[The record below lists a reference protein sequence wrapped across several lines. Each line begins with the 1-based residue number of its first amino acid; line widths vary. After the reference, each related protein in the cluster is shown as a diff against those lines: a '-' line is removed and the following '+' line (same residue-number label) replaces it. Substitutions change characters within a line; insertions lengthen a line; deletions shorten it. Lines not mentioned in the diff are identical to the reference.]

1 MGEVVMLAE
10 QKGLWIDKQLLQ
22 RAGLGERLQI
32 IVEQG
37 QVRVL
42 PEKMA
47 LGEHFPYGITSGE
60 AKTVLKEARQE
71 ALRLYGGQPPPTDQ
85 PYFGGMTWGAYQALT
100 DEQRRALWNKLYAEF
115 DVEIEAVEEHD
126 VRPDA
131 IAAG

>member
-1 MGEVVMLAE
+1 MGEVVMLAD

-22 RAGLGERLQI
+22 RAGLGERFQI

-42 PEKMA
+42 PAKIA
-47 LGEHFPYGITSGE
+47 LEGRLPHSITSGE
-60 AKTVLKEARQE
+60 AETVLREARQE
-71 ALRLYGGQPPPTDQ
+71 ALGLYGGQPPPSDQ
-85 PYFGGMTWGAYQALT
+85 PYFGGMTWGTYQALT
-100 DEQRRALWNKLYAEF
+100 DEQRRVLWDKLYAEF

-131 IAAG
+131 LVAG